1 MGRLS
6 FPPAP
11 PPHRPRPFV
20 EVQQTAFFFV
30 KSRVYKGFE
39 CVEVHIRSLTAKTK
53 PGNNRG
59 RLLKIGELFP
69 GLAFVPR
76 WSPSILTD
84 KHCKNAQCPTDK
96 KRARFTDA
104 GGLYLEVSP
113 AGSTRWFWKA
123 YADGK
128 EGRLALGAYPAMGL
142 SDARKARD
150 AAKLH
155 KSEGRDPVQ
164 VRKLEKIRAA
174 RPEGDTF
181 KAVAL
186 EWYAKQAPQWSTSH
200 ADRSLRQLERDLFPW
215 IGARPIAEIH
225 AMELLAALQKVEERG
240 ALEIADRLL
249 MLARQI

>member
-1 MGRLS
+1 
-6 FPPAP
+6 
-11 PPHRPRPFV
+11 
-20 EVQQTAFFFV
+20 
-30 KSRVYKGFE
+30 
-39 CVEVHIRSLTAKTK
+39 
-53 PGNNRG
+53 
-59 RLLKIGELFP
+59 
-69 GLAFVPR
+69 
-76 WSPSILTD
+76 
-84 KHCKNAQCPTDK
+84 
-96 KRARFTDA
+96 
-104 GGLYLEVSP
+104 
-113 AGSTRWFWKA
+113 
-123 YADGK
+123 
-128 EGRLALGAYPAMGL
+128 MGL

-150 AAKLH
+150 AAKLY

-164 VRKLEKIRAA
+164 VRKLEKIRVA